1 MFSKASL
8 LTLVTLSLLAAANP
22 VAKRDQGVRIPLR
35 KRNTFT
41 KEDGTFDFEAANS
54 HTAQVKH
61 KYRQNLINLERNVG
75 KEAFNEVRLLLL
87 FIRSFLLTKRCRR
100 AQES

>member
-1 MFSKASL
+1 MFSKVAL
-8 LTLVTLSLLAAANP
+8 LALVTLSLLAAANP
-22 VAKRDQGVRIPLR
+22 VAKRDQGIRIPLR

-41 KEDGTFDFEAANS
+41 KEDGTFDFEAAIS
-54 HTAQVKH
+54 HTAQVKL

-75 KEAFNEVRLLLL
+75 KQAFNEVRLLGL
-87 FIRSFLLTKRCRR
+87 SCLLTKLFRR